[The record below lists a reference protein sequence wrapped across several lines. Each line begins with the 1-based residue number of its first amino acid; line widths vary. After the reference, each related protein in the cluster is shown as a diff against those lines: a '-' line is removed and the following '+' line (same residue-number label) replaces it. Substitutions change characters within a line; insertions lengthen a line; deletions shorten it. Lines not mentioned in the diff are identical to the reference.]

1 MFDRRD
7 GVGSGKREDLPEV
20 SKAHLARRRVQPHD
34 VPKRLGRLWYGVLH
48 RTAWWWL
55 SANPECSCC
64 NCRSYSVLRCV
75 VLCRVLLCDLFCCL
89 WCVVFLQA
97 TSSVGCASGT
107 GARMVAPP
115 VDTTHATFLKKSR
128 SPLSDGDHG
137 VTLRARRCIQ
147 HTMHHTMHHSMGHV
161 YGTVT
166 HALDYFTVPRVED
179 NLESCCCATFRAL
192 CHLSILSPAS

>member
-1 MFDRRD
+1 
-7 GVGSGKREDLPEV
+7 
-20 SKAHLARRRVQPHD
+20 
-34 VPKRLGRLWYGVLH
+34 
-48 RTAWWWL
+48 
-55 SANPECSCC
+55 
-64 NCRSYSVLRCV
+64 
-75 VLCRVLLCDLFCCL
+75 
-89 WCVVFLQA
+89 
-97 TSSVGCASGT
+97 
-107 GARMVAPP
+107 MVAPP

-128 SPLSDGDHG
+128 SPLSDGDRG

-147 HTMHHTMHHSMGHV
+147 HTIHHTMHHTMHHSMGHV